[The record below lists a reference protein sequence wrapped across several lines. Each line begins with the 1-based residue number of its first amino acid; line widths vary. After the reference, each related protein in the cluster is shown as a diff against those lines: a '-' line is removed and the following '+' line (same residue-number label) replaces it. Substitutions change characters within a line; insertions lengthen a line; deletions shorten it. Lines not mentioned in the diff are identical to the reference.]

1 MKCEDVSAEI
11 DVILQDP
18 DDRAVFQRLEAHF
31 KQCEACRKEHG
42 DIINTAA
49 KISEVGQISD
59 IVDMSD
65 KFIEETKKEAE
76 KESDRHRI
84 GTIRSSK
91 NKLDRKMDLVIMVL
105 LAGTVLAAVIILI
118 LAIIYIF

>member
-1 MKCEDVSAEI
+1 MPAEI
-11 DVILQDP
+11 DIILQDP
-18 DDRAVFQRLEAHF
+18 ENEAVFQRLETHF

-76 KESDRHRI
+76 KESDRYRI
-84 GTIRSSK
+84 GTIRSSRK
-91 NKLDRKMDLVIMVL
+91 KLDRKIDMVIMIL
-105 LAGTVLAAVIILI
+105 LAGTVIAAVIILI